1 VVIWDTGFY
10 ELAELKEGKITFFL
24 KGKNLRGVFTL
35 TFLKGRGKGNQ
46 WLLIKKRDEYAHHN
60 WRLETGL
67 TPEKKARLRE
77 LIPPCKTA

>member
-1 VVIWDTGFY
+1 MIWDTGSY

-24 KGKNLRGVFTL
+24 KGKNLRGAFTL
-35 TFLKGRGKGNQ
+35 AFLKGRGKGNE
-46 WLLIKKRDEYAHHN
+46 WLLIKKRDEYAHHS
-60 WRLETGL
+60 WKLETSL